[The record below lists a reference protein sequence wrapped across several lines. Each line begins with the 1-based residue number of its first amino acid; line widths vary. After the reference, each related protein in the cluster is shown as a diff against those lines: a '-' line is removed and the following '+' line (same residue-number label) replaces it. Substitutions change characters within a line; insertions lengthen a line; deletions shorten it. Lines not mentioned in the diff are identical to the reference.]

1 MSCHCI
7 KLNYLALEESYK
19 FFPIM
24 FEKKLCSKM
33 QLGMLYLLNRT
44 ISAYSVHCFI
54 YCNEQNNSSYIFDNW
69 SHVLKYYYM
78 SQDLLL
84 PLQAEQVKKG

>member
-44 ISAYSVHCFI
+44 ISVYALFTAMNRIIHRI
-54 YCNEQNNSSYIFDNW
+54 YLITEVMFLNITI
-69 SHVLKYYYM
+69 
-78 SQDLLL
+78 
-84 PLQAEQVKKG
+84 